1 MKIQRKSL
9 SILVM
14 AALSAVVVGCTHSAE
29 TTSESATTDHS
40 EMGHG
45 SADVNGMD
53 HASMDLGP
61 ADATFDLRFL
71 DAMMLHHE
79 GAVVMA
85 EEALEKSSRDEILT
99 LSQDI
104 IAAQQAEIAQMQE
117 WRQAWYPTA
126 GDELVMY
133 HAEMNHDMPMS
144 AEMASMMRMDMP
156 LGAADAEVDL
166 RFINGMIPHHE
177 GALEMAQEVLEK
189 SDRPELQA
197 LAEEILAVQQEE
209 IDQMETWR
217 KEWYGQ

>member
-1 MKIQRKSL
+1 MNIQRKSL
-9 SILVM
+9 SILAM
-14 AALSAVVVGCTHSAE
+14 AALSAAVVGCTHSQHTE
-29 TTSESATTDHS
+29 SGSATTDHGG
-40 EMGHG
+40 MGHG
-45 SADVNGMD
+45 TAEVGGMD

-71 DAMMLHHE
+71 DGMILHHE

-85 EEALEKSSRDEILT
+85 EEALEKSSRDEILA

-104 IAAQQAEIAQMQE
+104 ISAQQTEIAQMQE
-117 WRQAWYPTA
+117 WRQAWYPNA
-126 GDELVMY
+126 GDEPVMY

-144 AEMASMMRMDMP
+144 AEMAAMMRMDMP

-177 GALEMAQEVLEK
+177 GALEMAQEALEK
-189 SDRPELQA
+189 SDRPELRA

-209 IDQMETWR
+209 IDQMEAWR